1 MAERDW
7 LTALPEDVRSQAAED
22 LARLDTLQ
30 HERDEAKRYEEF
42 YNTTYLPWVKDHGT
56 TFQAY
61 EREKDAF
68 QAWRDGRGTTP
79 QTTPQPTIP
88 TQHATIDWD
97 APNAIEQVY
106 QDVTARLEREHNERV
121 ALREE
126 MQVERDNMMRMLAL
140 QEQAYGLVHGEL
152 FQHLETRDQWKPQ
165 TDIRAVAQ
173 HARDHGFTDLTQAH
187 RDLYAGQTRKAAEDA
202 AYQRGLQ
209 DAALR
214 QARETVTTEMSEGAA
229 PILARRPA
237 AGAARGYGNTG
248 INELM
253 QAIAERRQ
261 ARRQA
266 AG

>member
-7 LTALPEDVRSQAAED
+7 LTDLPDEIRTRAAED
-22 LARLDTLQ
+22 LSRLDTLQ
-30 HERDEAKRYEEF
+30 QERDEAKRYEEF
-42 YNTTYLPWVKDHGT
+42 YNQTYLPWVKDHGT

-68 QAWRDGRGTTP
+68 NTWRAARQSTPPAATSPASPQAAP
-79 QTTPQPTIP
+79 
-88 TQHATIDWD
+88 IDWD
-97 APNAIEQVY
+97 APNAVEQVY
-106 QDVTARLEREHNERV
+106 QDMTQRLERERTERV
-121 ALREE
+121 AMRQEFE
-126 MQVERDNMMRMLAL
+126 VERDNMLRMLAL
-140 QEQAYGLVHGEL
+140 QEQAYGLVHGEI
-152 FQHLETRDQWKPQ
+152 FGHLEARDNWKPQ

-173 HARDHGFTDLTQAH
+173 HARDRGFTDLQVAH
-187 RDLYAGQTRKAAEDA
+187 RDLYADTQRKAAEEA

-229 PILARRPA
+229 PILSRRPA
-237 AGAARGYGNTG
+237 AGAPRGYGNTG
-248 INELM
+248 MSELM

-261 ARRQA
+261 SRRQA